1 MVSTQA
7 PGLPSAADLAGL
19 DPTVAIVLIVG
30 GVLLA
35 FLAYFGG
42 PIRDRLTRKPVEP
55 PKTVEQTGQ
64 LPAIPAAPAAGNT
77 PGIDRAEKYAEQLID
92 NLLRQIEEGGA
103 REDVLEHR
111 IEVLEREKRD
121 LLTDNQRLQSMLWQR
136 GPR

>member
-1 MVSTQA
+1 MSTQT
-7 PGLPSAADLAGL
+7 PSLPSAADLAGL

-42 PIRDRLTRKPVEP
+42 PLRDRLTKKTPDPPKPVE
-55 PKTVEQTGQ
+55 TTGQ
-64 LPAIPAAPAAGNT
+64 IPAIPAAAPSGTA